1 VDPFLPAHRFASLLR
16 ARRIGCLELLDLYL
30 KRVERCNQV
39 VNAVCVLDVERARK
53 RARAADRA
61 LARKETWGPLH
72 GVPMTIK
79 ESFDVASLPTTW
91 GRPELKENIASR
103 DALAV
108 ERLQRAGAIIFG
120 KTNVPTL
127 LADWQ
132 TFNPIYGTTNNPWD
146 LTRVP
151 GGSSGGSAAALAAGL
166 TALEC
171 GSDIGASIR
180 NPAHYC
186 GVFGHKPTYGI
197 CAPTGQTLPPF
208 ISRSDISVIGPLA
221 RSARDLEIALAAIL
235 GPDSIDGRG
244 WQVRLPADR
253 PRVARPKAARR
264 GIARLKPPVDFAR
277 GRRAARSG
285 ILRARYPFA
294 GWRVAVMRTST
305 VADVDATI
313 QERIQAVADFV
324 AGCGAKVADATPEI
338 DAAEANRVY
347 ITLLRAATA
356 RSQSDETFARH
367 LETARKAAPA
377 DDSYRTLMAR
387 GATITHRDWLA
398 VDEARQRMRQKWM
411 QFFESWDVLLCPAA
425 ATAAFPHNQRGE
437 RWERMIEVNG
447 RPQPSTTQL
456 FWAGFSGVA
465 YLPSTVAPAGSSPEG
480 LPIGIQIV
488 GPEYGDLTTIA
499 FARLLEREFYAFV
512 PPPGY

>member
-16 ARRIGCLELLDLYL
+16 ARKIGCLELLDFYL
-30 KRVERCNQV
+30 QRIEHFNQA
-39 VNAVCVLDVERARK
+39 VNAICVLDVERARK

-61 LARKETWGPLH
+61 LARKETWGALH

-79 ESFDVASLPTTW
+79 ESFDVAGLPTTW
-91 GRPELKENIASR
+91 GKPELKDNVASR

-108 ERLQRAGAIIFG
+108 ERLQGAGAIIFG

-146 LTRVP
+146 PARVP

-208 ISRSDISVIGPLA
+208 IARSDISVIGPLA
-221 RSARDLEIALAAIL
+221 RSARDLEIALAAIV
-235 GPDSIDGRG
+235 GPDRIDGRG
-244 WQVRLPADR
+244 WRVQLPA
-253 PRVARPKAARR
+253 RR
-264 GIARLKPPVDFAR
+264 AGRSESARLKPRLDSAR
-277 GRRAARSG
+277 VRRATSSG
-285 ILRARYPFA
+285 KAAPRYPFA
-294 GWRVAVMRTST
+294 GWRVAVMRTSP
-305 VADVDATI
+305 VAEVDATI
-313 QERIQAVADFV
+313 EERIQAVADFV
-324 AGCGAKVADATPEI
+324 AGCGARVADTAPGI

-367 LETARKAAPA
+367 LETARKAAPD
-377 DDSYRTLMAR
+377 DDSYRSLMAR
-387 GATITHRDWLA
+387 GATMTHRDWLA
-398 VDEARQRMRQKWM
+398 VDEARQRMRLAWM
-411 QFFESWDVLLCPAA
+411 RFFEAWDVLLCPAA

-437 RWERMIEVNG
+437 RWERMIDVNG

-456 FWAGFSGVA
+456 FWAGFPGVA
-465 YLPSTVAPAGSSPEG
+465 YLPSTVAPAGSSPQG
-480 LPIGIQIV
+480 LPIGVQIV

-499 FARLLEREFYAFV
+499 FAQLLEREFYKFV
-512 PPPGY
+512 APPGY